1 MFKIYKKR
9 EKIFISYLIII
20 LLGVLLLSTFY
31 AKKLD
36 LPYPKHLDCKE
47 TLFEY
52 IVFNKCTFRLSDQ

>member
-1 MFKIYKKR
+1 MR
-9 EKIFISYLIII
+9 ISYLIII
-20 LLGVLLLSTFY
+20 LLGVLLLSIFY

-36 LPYPKHLDCKE
+36 LPYPKHLDCEE